1 MYEGVLIYYLA
12 ILIDMLKIKV
22 RKWPVYKSNVN
33 QFSVLKFVL
42 LLLCACVSTTTFAD
56 LRHYSADVEDSSW
69 VITNNTRL
77 TCELSHPIPGYGTAS
92 FISNASKNQNMVFLL
107 DMQRLPSRYD
117 RATVY
122 SVPPVWAR
130 QNRQRSIGTIDLKT
144 QFDPSAEDSTVWRML
159 TELEKG
165 FWPTLYYQDWL
176 NDIDSVAV
184 ALNASNFKQQYRQF
198 NACIANLLPFNFEDI
213 AYTVLTYKRE
223 SSELTKYSQRRLNMI
238 GEYLKE
244 DLELSL
250 VLIDS
255 YTDSYGGDWLN
266 EQLSLERAESIREF
280 FASMGIQNDRI
291 EITAH
296 GEKRHSNNNLDALQR
311 HKNRR
316 VVVRLSKS

>member
-1 MYEGVLIYYLA
+1 MNTQQLLTDITKKELRMWSMNKRRFRKINWVKNALLFF
-12 ILIDMLKIKV
+12 ILL
-22 RKWPVYKSNVN
+22 
-33 QFSVLKFVL
+33 FSINTS
-42 LLLCACVSTTTFAD
+42 AN
-56 LRHYSADVEDSSW
+56 LRHYSAQVEQSSW
-69 VITNNTRL
+69 VLTNNTRL
-77 TCELSHPIPGYGTAS
+77 ICELSHPIPGYGTAS
-92 FISNASKNQNMVFLL
+92 FISNASKIQNMAFLL

-122 SVPPVWAR
+122 SVPPNWAR
-130 QNRQRSIGTIDLKT
+130 QNRQRTIGTLDLKT
-144 QFDPSAEDSTVWRML
+144 QFDPITEDSTAWNML

-165 FWPTLYYQDWL
+165 FWPTVYYQDWL

-184 ALNASNFKQQYRQF
+184 ALNASNFKQHYREF

-213 AYTVLTYKRE
+213 SYTVLTYKQE
-223 SSELTKYSQRRLNMI
+223 SSALTDYSQRRLNMI

-266 EQLSLERAESIREF
+266 EQLSLERAENIREF
-280 FASMGIQNDRI
+280 FSSMGIPNDRI

-296 GEKRHSNNNLDALQR
+296 GEKRHANNNLDALQR

-316 VVVRLSKS
+316 VVVRLSKD